1 MLIRIR
7 LVRLYSIL
15 LYCLLP
21 VCLFAQKDTVANLP
35 SFTITSKNFSIYYPV
50 SRTHIQENYLG
61 NKTNLPEIRD
71 YLALSPRIDSIVIYS
86 YASPEGPYEFNKY
99 LSKERGITAFNYIK
113 RYMSQRDAS
122 NANLIVHLSPI
133 AENWDGLREEV
144 LIHYDRDDKDAV
156 LEILDRTDIS
166 DEKRK
171 VLLKGLDGGKSWQ
184 FILRHCMPQLRHA
197 TWQFVGVDP
206 MHPFEHPEIEPV
218 KPATV
223 DIPISKPTF
232 LDLLEFPEYS
242 DKHTILALKTNLL
255 YDLVSWVNF
264 SIEVPVYKDKWS
276 VLYYHQFPW
285 WRWGKSD
292 NEFCM
297 RFLSIGAEA
306 RYWFK
311 PMPRPTLGKRVKR
324 DKLMGHFVG
333 LYAESGK
340 WDFERKRDVCYQG
353 EHWSAGLSYGYAM
366 PIGRRLNMEFSLSVG
381 YASIPHRNYYPT
393 DDYKLLIHNP
403 DKDGT
408 WHYFGPTKAQVS
420 LVLPILVK
428 TKKGGAQ

>member
-1 MLIRIR
+1 MLIR
-7 LVRLYSIL
+7 VRLYIIL
-15 LYCLLP
+15 LFCLLP

-113 RYMSQRDAS
+113 RYMSKRDAS
-122 NANLIVHLSPI
+122 NANLIVHLSHI

-184 FILRHCMPQLRHA
+184 FILKHCMPQLRHA

-218 KPATV
+218 KPATA
-223 DIPISKPTF
+223 DIPVSKPTF
-232 LDLLEFPEYS
+232 LDLLKFPETS

-255 YDLVSWVNF
+255 YDLASWVNF
-264 SIEVPVYKDKWS
+264 SVEVPVYKDRWS

-306 RYWFK
+306 RYWFMPK
-311 PMPRPTLGKRVKR
+311 PRPALGKRVKR

-403 DKDGT
+403 EKDGT
-408 WHYFGPTKAQVS
+408 WHYIGPTKAQVS